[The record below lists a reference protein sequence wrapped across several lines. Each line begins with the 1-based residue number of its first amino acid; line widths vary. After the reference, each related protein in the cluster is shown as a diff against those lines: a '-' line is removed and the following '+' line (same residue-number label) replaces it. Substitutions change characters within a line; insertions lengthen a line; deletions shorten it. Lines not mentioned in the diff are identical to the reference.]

1 MLSNMQIAMCFSV
14 ERERLRERERQVR
27 QQMSSQAVERE
38 DALPSVPVSGAPL
51 FSLPQRVSS
60 THNFWATKV
69 VFHSDDV
76 QDGFCG

>member
-38 DALPSVPVSGAPL
+38 DALPSVPVTGAPL
-51 FSLPQRVSS
+51 FSLPVRVSV
-60 THNFWATKV
+60 FLCMGKDPIWACSFVK
-69 VFHSDDV
+69 
-76 QDGFCG
+76 